1 MEQTALP
8 YTREDSPPT
17 EKKPRNS
24 WIYRFPDSLRNHFVA
39 VCGEFAGTFLFLFFA
54 LAGTQV
60 ANNTVTSSGQTIAEV
75 GSNPQ
80 QLQYIALCFG
90 FSLAV
95 NAWIFFRISGGLF
108 NPAVTFGLWMI
119 GALPIVRAVLLFAT
133 QILGGMAA
141 AAVVGC
147 LFPGP
152 LTVNTT
158 LSGGTSIVQGLF
170 IEVFLTTQL
179 VFTIFMLAAEKHK
192 ATFIA
197 PVGMYLDQHSLQVSY
212 VHVLISLPQ
221 VLVSLCLLPSS
232 SAFTSPE
239 ALSIPLAHSAL
250 HCIT

>member
-1 MEQTALP
+1 M
-8 YTREDSPPT
+8 
-17 EKKPRNS
+17 
-24 WIYRFPDSLRNHFVA
+24 A

-60 ANNTVTSSGQTIAEV
+60 ANNTVTSAGLTLAEV

-119 GALPIVRAVLLFAT
+119 GALPIVRAILLFVT

-141 AAVVGC
+141 AAIVGC

-152 LTVNTT
+152 LTVDTT
-158 LSGGTSIVQGLF
+158 LSVGTSVVQGFF

-179 VFTIFMLAAEKHK
+179 IFTIFMLAAEKHK

-197 PVGMYLDQHSLQVSY
+197 PVGM
-212 VHVLISLPQ
+212 
-221 VLVSLCLLPSS
+221 
-232 SAFTSPE
+232 
-239 ALSIPLAHSAL
+239 
-250 HCIT
+250 